1 MGFGMTSR
9 FIQSLMFSAA
19 IVCSVG
25 GEADAATMNYLGSW
39 ANTATYSAG
48 SVVAYN
54 SGIYY
59 SLKSTRAAPN
69 RNYAP
74 NVNPSW
80 WAQVGTVGNTIL
92 SGPVNPTSPGLGQV
106 GDFYLNTTSNTLF
119 GPKTS
124 ISPFWPAEGVVLSG
138 GAGATGPAGPTGA
151 TGPAGATGATGP
163 TGPAGATGP
172 AGPAGAD
179 GAIGPQGPAGVA
191 GAPGPAGEIG
201 PAGAAGPQGVQ
212 GAKGDTGAKGDAGKD
227 AVPLPGGW
235 LYDFNGTKIGS
246 LYLPIGSPTYPSW
259 RVAVDI
265 GGTMVGIPIANDG
278 TGYNFLRTASNA
290 AELSSKY
297 QKVYGTTDCSGQE
310 LYATSHGDPTSAIM
324 VLGNTETLSN
334 PTVYYFKSNRIASV
348 RSLIDY
354 LGNCRLPSQVSS
366 IPSWA
371 DDLVELFVSD
381 ELPTSYT
388 VGGFLTPFYQK

>member
-1 MGFGMTSR
+1 MASR
-9 FIQSLMFSAA
+9 FLKTLLFSAA
-19 IVCSVG
+19 FVG
-25 GEADAATMNYLGSW
+25 VIGSAALSATMNYLGTWSS
-39 ANTATYSAG
+39 TTTYATG
-48 SVVAYN
+48 SVTVYN
-54 SGIYY
+54 KGIFY
-59 SLKSTRAAPN
+59 SLKSTNSAPN
-69 RNYAP
+69 RNLIP
-74 NVNPSW
+74 SSNPTW
-80 WAQVGTVGNTIL
+80 WAPVGTVGNTIL
-92 SGPVNPTSPGLGQV
+92 NGVVNPTSQGLGQV
-106 GDFYLNTTSNTLF
+106 GDFYLNTTTNTLF
-119 GPKTS
+119 GPKTA
-124 ISPFWPAEGVVLSG
+124 ISPFWPADGVVLSG
-138 GAGATGPAGPTGA
+138 GAGATGPAGPSGA
-151 TGPAGATGATGP
+151 TGPAGAA
-163 TGPAGATGP
+163 
-172 AGPAGAD
+172 
-179 GAIGPQGPAGVA
+179 GPQGPAGVA
-191 GAPGPAGEIG
+191 GAPGPAGAIG

-212 GAKGDTGAKGDAGKD
+212 GAKGDTGAKGDAGQD

-246 LYLPIGSPTYPSW
+246 LYFPIGSPNYQSW

-278 TGYNFLRTASNA
+278 TGYNFLRTESNA
-290 AELSSKY
+290 AALSSKY
-297 QKVYGTTDCSGQE
+297 EKVYVTTDCSGQE
-310 LYATSHGDPTSAIM
+310 LYATSQGDHTSAIM
-324 VLGNTETLSN
+324 VLGNTNTLSN